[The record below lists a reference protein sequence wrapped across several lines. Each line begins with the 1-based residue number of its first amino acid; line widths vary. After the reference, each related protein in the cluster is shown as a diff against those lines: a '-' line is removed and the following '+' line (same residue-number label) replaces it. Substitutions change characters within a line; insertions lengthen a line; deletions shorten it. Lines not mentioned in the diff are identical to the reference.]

1 MHYGPLVCC
10 WRKIH
15 LHRVD
20 YIWSQS
26 YYGYGMGFDTLG
38 FEISIESV
46 KGALDYGPVG
56 NSKDPVSWPIA
67 IHSPDPGTELIVPF
81 SCIFG

>member
-1 MHYGPLVCC
+1 MDPNCHMHYDPLVCC

-15 LHRVD
+15 LPRVD

-38 FEISIESV
+38 FEISVESV
-46 KGALDYGPVG
+46 KGGPR
-56 NSKDPVSWPIA
+56 
-67 IHSPDPGTELIVPF
+67 LR
-81 SCIFG
+81 SCW